1 MTRPNALDA
10 FMDRKARIDAMLARL
25 QTLSEDHFGADPGAV
40 DWSHVGSLDGY
51 AEHLREVCDQ
61 AFREGEYAR

>member
-10 FMDRKARIDAMLARL
+10 FMARKARIDAMLARL
-25 QTLSEDHFGADPGAV
+25 QALSEDHFGVDPGAV

-51 AEHLREVCDQ
+51 AEHLRELCDQ